1 MAEMARAKSIFF
13 VLKYSDNYSTAN
25 SSIRDYEIG
34 AEHHLFGCIK
44 KKW

>member
-1 MAEMARAKSIFF
+1 MARAKSNIF
-13 VLKYSDNYSTAN
+13 VLKYSDSYSTAN

-34 AEHHLFGCIK
+34 AEHHLVGSNK